1 MAARGLYKAADGSWR
16 QSELRAGV
24 RLLYRLKDR
33 ERWTLLDDD
42 RVMVIHPNRPPKG
55 RLPGRARGEDR
66 PNTDLAKR
74 ISPHPA
80 PKPAGTPSLLLSRK
94 KGRRR

>member
-42 RVMVIHPNRPPKG
+42 RVMVIHPNRPPKIVYPSG
-55 RLPGRARGEDR
+55 RVEEIAGRGPE
-66 PNTDLAKR
+66 P
-74 ISPHPA
+74 
-80 PKPAGTPSLLLSRK
+80 
-94 KGRRR
+94 

>member
-16 QSELRAGV
+16 QADASTGI

-42 RVMVIHPNRPPKG
+42 RVMVIHPKRPPKVVYPDG
-55 RLPGRARGEDR
+55 RVEEIAGRGPE
-66 PNTDLAKR
+66 P
-74 ISPHPA
+74 
-80 PKPAGTPSLLLSRK
+80 
-94 KGRRR
+94 